1 MDVSGS
7 LFLPLTLLIMNF
19 RTAILIDAGFYKKA
33 FEKTQGRSPVIGDMT
48 PFTDSVMRKVQT
60 LTPPNC
66 TDILYRTYYYDCRP
80 YDGTQTRPDGK
91 VFNFATSPTFRVTS
105 DYLKDLK
112 THPQLALRLGE
123 LSFDGWKINPKNP
136 AGSVIPDFK
145 QKSVDMKIGLDIA
158 WMASKN
164 IVDKIVLV
172 TADSDFVSPMKLARK
187 EGKLVYLETMGQ
199 TTVKMNLKEHADFI
213 L

>member
-1 MDVSGS
+1 MH
-7 LFLPLTLLIMNF
+7 F

-33 FEKTQGRSPVIGDMT
+33 FEKVHSRTPAITDMK
-48 PFTDSVMRKVQT
+48 PFTNAIMSKVQA
-60 LTPPNC
+60 LTSANC
-66 TDILYRTYYYDCRP
+66 TDMLYRTYYYDCRP
-80 YDGTQTRPDGK
+80 YDGKQTRPDGK
-91 VFNFATSPTFRVTS
+91 VFDFAASGTFTAAS
-105 DYLKDLK
+105 NYLKDLK

-123 LSFDGWKINPKNP
+123 LSFDGWKINAKNP
-136 AGSVIPDFK
+136 TGPPVPDFK

-164 IVDKIVLV
+164 IVDKLVLV

-187 EGKLVYLETMGQ
+187 EGILVYLETMGQ
-199 TTVKMNLKEHADFI
+199 AAVIMNLKEHADFI